1 MNLRTYHAIVTI
13 TQNARN
19 LNKNHVRLRPIQQK
33 LPWIAHRQ
41 HCLSQPSCD
50 DTTDKT
56 SSLATF
62 NRIIALTSNVAP
74 MPKKTW
80 RASCWQASGLSN
92 CFHTSSAR
100 VFGRAHLESPWPGAA
115 LGIKSTRQSG
125 RSHLL
130 APKCFS
136 SPRVYAA
143 QQQDFSAP
151 AKARFL
157 SPAAGR
163 VNYHATR
170 ITSEFESTKI
180 RITKSKNKRKKSSPM
195 SWNLLG
201 KKHHYKC
208 MNWKSFRVSEAHL
221 WVGSASSHFHGN
233 YTYKI

>member
-1 MNLRTYHAIVTI
+1 MLARRPGLVTVFIRLPQGFLGGLIWSPHGQAQRSASSQHAKVG
-13 TQNARN
+13 
-19 LNKNHVRLRPIQQK
+19 
-33 LPWIAHRQ
+33 
-41 HCLSQPSCD
+41 
-50 DTTDKT
+50 
-56 SSLATF
+56 
-62 NRIIALTSNVAP
+62 
-74 MPKKTW
+74 
-80 RASCWQASGLSN
+80 AS
-92 CFHTSSAR
+92 
-100 VFGRAHLESPWPGAA
+100 WPF
-115 LGIKSTRQSG
+115 Q

-180 RITKSKNKRKKSSPM
+180 RITKSKNKRKKSSPI

-208 MNWKSFRVSEAHL
+208 MDSKSFRVSEAHL

-233 YTYKI
+233 